1 MAKKFAPRLARI
13 EHRMT
18 TTSLRTLELGDLGR
32 RVIDAFNE
40 FSTNRDDER
49 TANWSYND

>member
-18 TTSLRTLELGDLGR
+18 TTSLRTLELGNLDQ
-32 RVIDAFNE
+32 RVLDAFLE
-40 FSTNRDDER
+40 STANRDDELM
-49 TANWSYND
+49 ANWSIGD